1 MEWHGKK
8 SHEYILNKQS
18 TNNPHYKYDFNFI
31 RIEILSCDSSL
42 KFSFMVFY
50 KSTLNFL
57 IIGPLLFLIFWG
69 KTFCQQLNAST
80 WRRKFLDPSNEW
92 SFKKGKITLKRYI
105 LDINFRLEWFWER
118 REELSTISCNYYIT
132 LVNACWQFLAWKKV
146 ADTKRAITVL
156 KIQQI

>member
-1 MEWHGKK
+1 MERKATSTFLINSPQIILTKIWFQFHKNRNLTPWFKFKVFLHG
-8 SHEYILNKQS
+8 
-18 TNNPHYKYDFNFI
+18 
-31 RIEILSCDSSL
+31 
-42 KFSFMVFY
+42 FY

-57 IIGPLLFLIFWG
+57 IIGPLSFLIFWG
-69 KTFCQQLNAST
+69 KTFCQHLNAST

-132 LVNACWQFLAWKKV
+132 LVNACWQFGYV
-146 ADTKRAITVL
+146 PGL
-156 KIQQI
+156 KEGCWH